1 MIYEY
6 VPAWLLLVV
15 LGMIVLHAPLTVFL
29 GSQWP
34 AIATGVKAWKEVLI
48 VVAGLI
54 VIADVTRRRKWGEL
68 ASDKL
73 FWLIVGYVLLHM
85 LAAIWSSTGL
95 ASIMAGLA
103 IDLRYVA
110 YFAIVYAYLM
120 LYPAYRQSFIKVGI
134 VGAIIVVGFACLQLL
149 LPKDALTVLG
159 YSDST
164 IAPYGTIDKNPD
176 YIRVNSTMRGP
187 NPLGAYAGIVLACV
201 VAYAVANTHRL
212 RAGRLRWI
220 IGAGIVASVIALWI
234 SYSRSAL
241 VAAIVAVGVVL
252 AAQHMRRLTD
262 KRSLV
267 ALAVGTLLV
276 VALGVAVRNTS
287 FVQNVILHDN
297 PSTGAMV
304 DSNEAH
310 VDSLSDG
317 TVRMLAQPFGA
328 GIGSTGSASL
338 FGDKPLIIEN
348 QYLLIAHEVGWL
360 GITLFAMIYA
370 ILIHRLWQ
378 HRQEWLAVGLFAS
391 GIGLALI
398 GILLPVWVDDTV
410 SIIWWGLVAV
420 VLAKGVKRGTKT
432 NKKAA

>member
-134 VGAIIVVGFACLQLL
+134 VGAIIVVGFA
-149 LPKDALTVLG
+149 
-159 YSDST
+159 
-164 IAPYGTIDKNPD
+164 
-176 YIRVNSTMRGP
+176 
-187 NPLGAYAGIVLACV
+187 
-201 VAYAVANTHRL
+201 
-212 RAGRLRWI
+212 
-220 IGAGIVASVIALWI
+220 
-234 SYSRSAL
+234 
-241 VAAIVAVGVVL
+241 
-252 AAQHMRRLTD
+252 
-262 KRSLV
+262 
-267 ALAVGTLLV
+267 
-276 VALGVAVRNTS
+276 
-287 FVQNVILHDN
+287 
-297 PSTGAMV
+297 
-304 DSNEAH
+304 
-310 VDSLSDG
+310 
-317 TVRMLAQPFGA
+317 
-328 GIGSTGSASL
+328 
-338 FGDKPLIIEN
+338 
-348 QYLLIAHEVGWL
+348 
-360 GITLFAMIYA
+360 
-370 ILIHRLWQ
+370 
-378 HRQEWLAVGLFAS
+378 
-391 GIGLALI
+391 
-398 GILLPVWVDDTV
+398 
-410 SIIWWGLVAV
+410 
-420 VLAKGVKRGTKT
+420 
-432 NKKAA
+432 